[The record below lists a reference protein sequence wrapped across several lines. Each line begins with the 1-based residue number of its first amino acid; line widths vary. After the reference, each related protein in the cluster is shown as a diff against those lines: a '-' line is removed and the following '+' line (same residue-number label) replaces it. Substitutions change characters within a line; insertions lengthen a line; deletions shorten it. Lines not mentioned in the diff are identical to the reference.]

1 MNMVQIQKMC
11 INVYR
16 DYIGMGRRQSEMD
29 KSVLSFLMQEYA
41 QTCMDWE
48 EIKWLWIQ
56 YLEKGVLD
64 IPEAI
69 RKARVRIEQEVVAC
83 VR

>member
-11 INVYR
+11 VNIYR
-16 DYIGMGRRQSEMD
+16 DYIGMGRRQNEMD
-29 KSVLSFLMQEYA
+29 KSVLSLIMREYC
-41 QTCMDWE
+41 QSVIDWE
-48 EIKWLWIQ
+48 EVKWLWIQ
-56 YLEKGVLD
+56 YLEKEILD

-69 RKARVRIEQEVVAC
+69 RKARVRIEQEVVTC

>member
-1 MNMVQIQKMC
+1 MNMVQVQKML

-48 EIKWLWIQ
+48 EIQWLWIQ
-56 YLEKGVLD
+56 YLEKGTLD
-64 IPEAI
+64 LPEAI
-69 RKARVRIEQEVVAC
+69 KRARLRIEKEVAVCA
-83 VR
+83 R